1 MWSWGIDK
9 VWATSHVGPKR
20 FTPAGAWAGLG
31 WGEPGQVDLGCST
44 AVSRNDPAVRRGFR
58 DQTGAVVTSAGSY
71 VLRTWSR
78 ESGRFP
84 ASPDPV

>member
-20 FTPAGAWAGLG
+20 FTPAGAGAGLG

-44 AVSRNDPAVRRGFR
+44 AVSRKRPGCEKGIPRPNGGCSDVGR
-58 DQTGAVVTSAGSY
+58 
-71 VLRTWSR
+71 VLRTENLEQGER
-78 ESGRFP
+78 
-84 ASPDPV
+84 

>member
-44 AVSRNDPAVRRGFR
+44 AVSRKRPGCEKGIPRPNGGCSDVGW
-58 DQTGAVVTSAGSY
+58 
-71 VLRTWSR
+71 VLRTENLEQGER
-78 ESGRFP
+78 
-84 ASPDPV
+84 